1 MATINSI
8 RYPTLLDIAKKGS
21 EQKAAVD
28 KLLKTIDEYP
38 NKIQYVKIQVLNWDE
53 TNLTTIVNEK
63 NIPVSIQGRVTG
75 GNINLSGTSAIR
87 RNGSL
92 SLIVAEDDT
101 FYEVDKINNWLSLNK
116 KVKIEIGF
124 NITEIAQD
132 ENLLFEGKH
141 MNRIWFPLG
150 IFVIKNPS
158 LNRSLSGLTL
168 TLTLSDKMCLLNG
181 EVGGNLPA
189 AVVFS
194 EIDAVAADGSYTKEY
209 PLIKDIIQTL
219 VSQYGGIPTD
229 KIIINDVPDTM
240 KKILKWSQEQ
250 ELYQY
255 QINGTYFLD
264 TTVPTG
270 ISPTQIYNYNENIG
284 YEIVPYIWPG
294 AALTGSIGV
303 TITSILDKIKAL
315 GNYEYFFDING
326 NFIWQEKK
334 TYTYGKENLTLIPK
348 DFFED
353 SNNLKNAINVSIN
366 NNKES
371 GLSTYSFYDETT
383 YTPSPLVISYSNNPQ
398 YNNIKNDY
406 IIWGKRK
413 SSSGTELPI
422 RYHICFDSVPTYN
435 EAIDTTVFYYK
446 YLIAE
451 PDVYGFKIVTN
462 GGEYSETITPSPN
475 KYYTKNNKKYI
486 YNFDQKKYID
496 KTSDIKER
504 TFSNVDNWRTLVYFR
519 GKREEAEGNT
529 QIYFN
534 NPFFKDLEIE
544 WPKLYNMEENKWRSG
559 KEPSGDE
566 IDYFCHII
574 DIGAN
579 SDLNKSTV
587 GRYLTKTVNDT
598 NINCIYFPD
607 DGNNIVVK
615 LGDKVPWDSQ
625 SFKKT
630 EDQTPLEN
638 KRYYIFN
645 EEKQEYEEVNVTIFI
660 EGQTYYEENYQVL
673 RVSDEIY
680 QNLYAGGSR
689 NSAFEHAR
697 QLICQYTSYAN
708 NISISIVPIYYLEPN
723 TIIKVR
729 DPESNIY
736 GEYII
741 NSISL
746 PLDYNGNMT
755 ISASRAVTIV

>member
-1 MATINSI
+1 MAIINLK
-8 RYPTLLDIAKKGS
+8 YPTLLDIAKKGA

-38 NKIQYVKIQVLNWDE
+38 NKVQYVRIQILNWDE
-53 TNLTTIVNEK
+53 TDLTITVNEK
-63 NIPVSIQGRVTG
+63 NIPVLIQGRVTG

-132 ENLLFEGKH
+132 ENILFEGKH
-141 MNRIWFPLG
+141 INRIWFPLG

-168 TLTLSDKMCLLNG
+168 SLTLSDKMCLLNG

-229 KIIINDVPDTM
+229 KIIINDVPNTM

-264 TTVPTG
+264 TTYPTG
-270 ISPTQIYNYNENIG
+270 VSPTQTYNYNENIG
-284 YEIVPYIWPG
+284 YEIVPYTWPG

-303 TITSILDKIKAL
+303 TITSILDKIKTL

-383 YTPSPLVISYSNNPQ
+383 YAPSPLIISYSNNPQ

-422 RYHICFDSVPTYN
+422 RYHICFDSVPRFN
-435 EAIDTTVFYYK
+435 ETVDTPVFYYK

-451 PDVYGFKIVTN
+451 PDVYGFKVVKN
-462 GGEYSETITPSPN
+462 GGEYSESIEPSPN

-496 KTSDIKER
+496 KTSNIKER
-504 TFSNVDNWRTLVYFR
+504 TFSSADNWRTLVYFR

-529 QIYFN
+529 QNYFN
-534 NPFFKDLEIE
+534 NPFYKDLEIE
-544 WPKLYNMEENKWRSG
+544 WPKLYDMENNKWQKD
-559 KEPSGDE
+559 KEPAGDE

-574 DIGAN
+574 DIGDE
-579 SDLNKSTV
+579 SDLNKNTV

-615 LGDKVPWDSQ
+615 LGDEVPWDSQ

-630 EDQTPLEN
+630 EDQTPLAN

-645 EEKQEYEEVNVTIFI
+645 EEKQEYEEVNVTVFI
-660 EGQTYYEENYQVL
+660 EGQIYYEENYQVL
-673 RVSDEIY
+673 RVSDEVY
-680 QNLYAGGSR
+680 QKLYAGGSR

-746 PLDYNGNMT
+746 PLAYNGNMT

>member
-1 MATINSI
+1 MDKIRSV
-8 RYPTLLDIAKKGS
+8 RYPTLLDIAKKGT

-38 NKIQYVKIQVLNWDE
+38 NKVQYVRIQILNWDE
-53 TNLTTIVNEK
+53 TDLTTTVNEK
-63 NIPVSIQGRVTG
+63 SIPILIQGRVTG

-124 NITEIAQD
+124 NITEIAQN

-150 IFVIKNPS
+150 IFVIKNPN

-168 TLTLSDKMCLLNG
+168 SLTLSDKMCLLNG

-189 AVVFS
+189 TVVFS
-194 EIDAVAADGSYTKEY
+194 EIDAVAADGTYTKEY
-209 PLIKDIIQTL
+209 PLIKDIVQTL
-219 VSQYGGIPTD
+219 VGQYGGISVD

-250 ELYQY
+250 TLYQY
-255 QINGTYFLD
+255 QVNGTYFLD

-270 ISPTQIYNYNENIG
+270 IVPSQTYSYNENIG
-284 YEIVPYIWPG
+284 YEIVPYTWPG
-294 AALTGSIGV
+294 ATLTGSIGA

-334 TYTYGKENLTLIPK
+334 TYTYGKENLTLTPK

-383 YTPSPLVISYSNNPQ
+383 YAPSPLVISYSNNPQ

-422 RYHICFDSVPTYN
+422 RYHICFDSVPVYSET
-435 EAIDTTVFYYK
+435 IDTTVSYYK

-451 PDVYGFKIVTN
+451 PDVYGFKVVKN
-462 GGEYSETITPSPN
+462 GGEYSETIEPSSN

-504 TFSNVDNWRTLVYFR
+504 TFSTTDNWRTLIYFR

-534 NPFFKDLEIE
+534 NPFYKDLEIE
-544 WPKLYNMEENKWRSG
+544 WPKLYDMEKNKWQGG
-559 KEPSGDE
+559 KEPTGDE

-574 DIGAN
+574 DVGTK
-579 SDLNKSTV
+579 SDLNKSIV
-587 GRYLTKTVNDT
+587 ERYLTKTINDT
-598 NINCIYFPD
+598 NIDCIYFPD

-630 EDQTPLEN
+630 EDLTPLEN

-645 EEKQEYEEVNVTIFI
+645 EEKQEYEEVNVAVFT

-673 RVSDEIY
+673 RVSDEVY

-689 NSAFEHAR
+689 NSAFEQAR

-708 NISISIVPIYYLEPN
+708 NISISIIPIYYLEPN

-746 PLDYNGNMT
+746 PLAYNGNMT